1 MNTERLMRMV
11 MRLLM
16 RHGVKYLSKGGKAD
30 PKAADAAKRLRMG
43 RRFGRF

>member
-1 MNTERLMRMV
+1 MRMV